1 MEKGQSRT
9 LGCAVKQFLL
19 RWWFCFPLLGILSLL
34 LSLYAFSQVP
44 SFLDNV
50 CAILLIISLA
60 TTLSSWVVLLMHRK
74 WWQAVLSV
82 VVALTSW
89 AILLPIV
96 SFAAMSAPD
105 GFGAKH
111 KIPEGLAYELPS
123 DSGEVIAS
131 DTSTYLQVSG
141 EAGSYCYSFYYTG
154 LPAGKI
160 FLKCFEATEN
170 IPLSE
175 DRIPERSAVSV
186 GSTEGFPFHQMVDH
200 QCFTIYEGDYEDYYA
215 ARMEVWFRD
224 SLSGA
229 ERKLTEKVYRVDG
242 WMR

>member
-1 MEKGQSRT
+1 MEEERNRT
-9 LGCAVKQFLL
+9 LGGVVKQFLL
-19 RWWFCFPLLGILSLL
+19 RWWFCFPLLGILSLI
-34 LSLYAFSQVP
+34 LSFYAFTRVP
-44 SFLDNV
+44 SFLDSV
-50 CAILLIISLA
+50 CATLLIIATL

-74 WWQAVLSV
+74 WWWAVLSV
-82 VVALTSW
+82 VVTLVTW
-89 AILLPIV
+89 PYLLSMA

-111 KIPEGLAYELPS
+111 KIPNGFAYESPT
-123 DSGEVIAS
+123 DSGKVIAS

-141 EAGSYCYSFYYTG
+141 EYGCYCYSFCYTG

-175 DRIPERSAVSV
+175 DRLPERSAVSL
-186 GSTEGFPFHQMVDH
+186 GSTEGFPFHQIVDH

-229 ERKLTEKVYRVDG
+229 ERKLTEKVYRVEG